1 MSTTTHLPRPR
12 TSAALTKAEA
22 NAFNH
27 LSRNAESCVRKN
39 IRVHVENI
47 NVGQTAAMCSAEQRA
62 FGLFKRELHPSDLV
76 QEAERALAPLRGV
89 GITPLIVVRHTLL
102 HNSTANMD
110 DVMTQPAPGFWGR
123 MGQRFRAFM
132 YLARVPRTQTMDP
145 FGWRRAMTVSNLT
158 S

>member
-1 MSTTTHLPRPR
+1 MNTTAPLPRPR
-12 TSAALTKAEA
+12 TATAMTKAEA

-47 NVGQTAAMCSAEQRA
+47 NSGQTVAMCTAEQRA

-102 HNSTANMD
+102 HNSTGNGD
-110 DVMTQPAPGFWGR
+110 GVKTFPLPGFWGR
-123 MGQRFRAFM
+123 IGHRLRAYM
-132 YLARVPRTQTMDP
+132 YKARVPRTQTMDP
-145 FGWRRAMTVSNLT
+145 FGWRRAMSGSYLA